1 MFRSFLRLTPLA
13 CVDAYYETALGQ
25 PTSILTVMRPQFTW
39 RSQTLQA
46 GRSLRSRVG
55 FNGIVNIRPSTVC
68 NFEGW
73 QAIRTIAGK
82 VQHRPFC
89 GQVSSWVGVCP
100 LMKCGRGREIPPSTF
115 TSLTALSP
123 RDRDISMRTPVS
135 PITTSFSHF
144 LKNLV
149 IPRSAAR
156 SPLSVM
162 RGRAHASITTSGS
175 RQLAYL
181 VENVTAYN
189 TPPERITELV
199 NMTTMSI

>member
-1 MFRSFLRLTPLA
+1 MFRLFLQLTPLA
-13 CVDAYYETALGQ
+13 CVDTYYETAPGQ
-25 PTSILTVMRPQFTW
+25 PTSILMVMRPQFTW

-46 GRSLRSRVG
+46 GRSSQSQVG
-55 FNGIVNIRPSTVC
+55 SNGIVNISPSTAY

-100 LMKCGRGREIPPSTF
+100 LMKCGRGREILPSTS
-115 TSLTALSP
+115 TSLTASSP

-144 LKNLV
+144 VKNLV
-149 IPRSAAR
+149 IPRGATR
-156 SPLSVM
+156 SPLSGM
-162 RGRAHASITTSGS
+162 RGRAHASI
-175 RQLAYL
+175 
-181 VENVTAYN
+181 
-189 TPPERITELV
+189 
-199 NMTTMSI
+199 